1 MFRRW
6 RKRLC
11 GRAADDR
18 GMATAEYAIV
28 TLAACALAVVFYR
41 LITSGTV
48 RAALRSLI
56 EQALH
61 APS

>member
-1 MFRRW
+1 M
-6 RKRLC
+6 
-11 GRAADDR
+11 AADDR